1 MVVGLVS
8 GVVAARALGVDGRGQ
23 LAAVILWPAV
33 LASVGEL
40 GLPTAFVYLS
50 ASQRRTT
57 RELARGIL
65 PLVVLQSLVLYLV
78 GFPLILTVLGSY
90 STYVRGSALGFLV
103 VYAPLYLL
111 VRYLIAL
118 NQGEGRMGVFNL
130 ARVLIPSAYAALLVA
145 LLLLGVV
152 GVRVFAGAYGVSWV
166 VAATFIL
173 LASSS
178 DIRSGTLRPR
188 VDLAMAKSAWSVGYR
203 TYFGSLGP
211 VDNLQLDVLLTT
223 ALLGASEAGLY
234 FVATSATALVR
245 TWGTTLGA
253 LSLPRVA
260 AAGTRQE
267 ALAAMSLFVRG
278 TIVLSGMFALVL
290 FVFAGPLLRLV
301 YGEAYVPAAVLI
313 RILAVGMLAASVRY
327 VLGDGLRG
335 LGRHTRATQAEMLGW
350 LAGGLALLVLLPQW
364 GIKGVAVAVS
374 VSYVT
379 TLVVVLG
386 FAIRLGAHPARL
398 LMPTLKDITNLR
410 AVLRSAARG
419 RNG

>member
-145 LLLLGVV
+145 LLLLGMVV
-152 GVRVFAGAYGVSWV
+152 G
-166 VAATFIL
+166 
-173 LASSS
+173 SSPEPM
-178 DIRSGTLRPR
+178 G
-188 VDLAMAKSAWSVGYR
+188 
-203 TYFGSLGP
+203 
-211 VDNLQLDVLLTT
+211 
-223 ALLGASEAGLY
+223 
-234 FVATSATALVR
+234 
-245 TWGTTLGA
+245 
-253 LSLPRVA
+253 
-260 AAGTRQE
+260 
-267 ALAAMSLFVRG
+267 
-278 TIVLSGMFALVL
+278 
-290 FVFAGPLLRLV
+290 
-301 YGEAYVPAAVLI
+301 
-313 RILAVGMLAASVRY
+313 
-327 VLGDGLRG
+327 
-335 LGRHTRATQAEMLGW
+335 
-350 LAGGLALLVLLPQW
+350 
-364 GIKGVAVAVS
+364 
-374 VSYVT
+374 
-379 TLVVVLG
+379 
-386 FAIRLGAHPARL
+386 
-398 LMPTLKDITNLR
+398 
-410 AVLRSAARG
+410 
-419 RNG
+419 